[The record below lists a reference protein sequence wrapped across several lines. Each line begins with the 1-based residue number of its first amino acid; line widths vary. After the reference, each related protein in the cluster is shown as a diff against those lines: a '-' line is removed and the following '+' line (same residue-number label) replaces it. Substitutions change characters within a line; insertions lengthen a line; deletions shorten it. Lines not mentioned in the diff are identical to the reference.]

1 MADYLWTTFIANN
14 DGQNVLVST
23 TGPGLTG
30 WTADCDIDQAS
41 GFAPS
46 AVYFNGRF
54 RIAFVANNEGQN
66 VLVCSSADGANW
78 SNNEDIHQ
86 ASESAPSLAVYR
98 GRLYM
103 AFMANNEGQNLLVCS
118 SDDGETWSGT
128 VDIGQATGNSPS
140 LAVYDGLLY
149 VAFMANDDGQNVLV
163 RTYDGKNWSNP
174 NVDIGQ
180 ATGSAPSLAVY
191 DGLLYVAFMANN
203 DGQNVLVCTYDG
215 KNWSNQNV
223 DIGQATRCAPALA
236 AYNGLLY
243 VAFVA
248 NNDEKNILVCTYDGR
263 KWSTPSRDISQ
274 ASGFAPS
281 LTVAPFSYWSTPPDG
296 LGSNSNYLLYGD
308 GKPLIDVSVTIDIT
322 KDMVCQSVG
331 PPPANTCPDLG
342 SGTFGF
348 SFQLNCYSQV
358 GYLCAYQQ
366 YVVLFLRNGSG
377 GFDVRSGVDN
387 WPASGNNLINDGF
400 PIMGTLP
407 TAVLPKGYRINILLG
422 NSQASP
428 FSVTSAAFQL
438 SDNRGNRVAHAGGAI
453 AGANS
458 PDLAPLTAF
467 ELNIVGPINGESAVL
482 SSGVGSITY
491 NSSSPPLRVFKPT
504 ASDPQPPKTNVSL
517 ITCETANTFY
527 GTVPLGSTS
536 PFNQSFEVSV
546 TDKTIVKRGVHR
558 RATAFVDK

>member
-348 SFQLNCYSQV
+348 SFQLIVIRKSATFVPINSTSSCF
-358 GYLCAYQQ
+358 GETAP
-366 YVVLFLRNGSG
+366 VVSTFAA
-377 GFDVRSGVDN
+377 
-387 WPASGNNLINDGF
+387 ASTIGRRAET
-400 PIMGTLP
+400 TLS
-407 TAVLPKGYRINILLG
+407 TM
-422 NSQASP
+422 ASP
-428 FSVTSAAFQL
+428 SWALFQRPFCPKDTELTFCWAIRRRPLSA
-438 SDNRGNRVAHAGGAI
+438 
-453 AGANS
+453 
-458 PDLAPLTAF
+458 
-467 ELNIVGPINGESAVL
+467 
-482 SSGVGSITY
+482 
-491 NSSSPPLRVFKPT
+491 LRVPRSNF
-504 ASDPQPPKTNVSL
+504 L
-517 ITCETANTFY
+517 IIAAI
-527 GTVPLGSTS
+527 GSRMRAALS
-536 PFNQSFEVSV
+536 PAR
-546 TDKTIVKRGVHR
+546 TR
-558 RATAFVDK
+558 RIWPRLRLSN